1 VERVGHEEYSRDGD
15 MKIEFSPDVA
25 EARNAGQ
32 AIVALESTII
42 SHGFSHPENLAV
54 AAEMEETVRQR
65 GAVPATIALIDG
77 SIKCGLT
84 ESEVH
89 RLATDAAVRKCS
101 VRDMAVIM
109 AEQAVGSTTVAATAF
124 IAAKAGI
131 QVFATGGIGGV
142 HRREEGGDGFDISS
156 DLLELSRTNI
166 IVVSAGAKSLLDLP
180 ATLEVL
186 ETYSVAVVGFETSE
200 FPAFHTRSSGLK
212 LTHRA
217 ENLDD
222 LTAIAKSHFALA
234 GEAGMLVCNPVPED
248 AAMQREEIES
258 LITQARQEAVEE
270 GVKGA
275 AVTPY
280 ILAALN
286 RLSDGRTSEV
296 NKALALN
303 NADLAARLAVQLA

>member
-1 VERVGHEEYSRDGD
+1 

-25 EARNAGQ
+25 EARKSGQ

-42 SHGFSHPENLAV
+42 SHGFPHPENLAV
-54 AAEMEETVRQR
+54 AAEMEETVRQQ

-77 SIKCGLT
+77 NIKCGLT

-89 RLATDAAVRKCS
+89 RLATDAGVRKCS

-109 AEQAVGSTTVAATAF
+109 AEQAIGSTTVAATAF

-131 QVFATGGIGGV
+131 KVFATGGIGGV
-142 HRREEGGDGFDISS
+142 HRREEGADGYDISS

-186 ETYSVAVVGFETSE
+186 ETYSVAVVGYETNE

-212 LTHRA
+212 LPHRA
-217 ENLDD
+217 DSLDQ
-222 LTAIAKSHFALA
+222 LTAIGRSHFELD
-234 GEAGMLVCNPVPED
+234 GEAGMLVCNPVPEE
-248 AAMQREEIES
+248 AAMKVDEIES
-258 LITQARQEAVEE
+258 LITQARAEAISE
-270 GVKGA
+270 GIKGA

-303 NADLAARLAVQLA
+303 NADLAARLAVRLA

>member
-1 VERVGHEEYSRDGD
+1 

-25 EARNAGQ
+25 EARKSGQ

-42 SHGFSHPENLAV
+42 SHGFPHPENLAV
-54 AAEMEETVRQR
+54 AAEMEETVRQQ

-77 SIKCGLT
+77 NIKCGLT

-89 RLATDAAVRKCS
+89 RLATDAGVRKCS

-109 AEQAVGSTTVAATAF
+109 AEQGMGSTTVAATAF

-142 HRREEGGDGFDISS
+142 HRREEGGDGYDISS

-186 ETYSVAVVGFETSE
+186 ETYSVAVVGYETNE

-212 LTHRA
+212 LPHRA
-217 ENLDD
+217 DSLDQ
-222 LTAIAKSHFALA
+222 LTAIGRSHFELD
-234 GEAGMLVCNPVPED
+234 GEAGMLVCNPVPEE
-248 AAMQREEIES
+248 AAMKVDEIES
-258 LITQARQEAVEE
+258 LITQARAEAISE
-270 GVKGA
+270 GIKGA

-303 NADLAARLAVQLA
+303 NADLAARLAVRLA